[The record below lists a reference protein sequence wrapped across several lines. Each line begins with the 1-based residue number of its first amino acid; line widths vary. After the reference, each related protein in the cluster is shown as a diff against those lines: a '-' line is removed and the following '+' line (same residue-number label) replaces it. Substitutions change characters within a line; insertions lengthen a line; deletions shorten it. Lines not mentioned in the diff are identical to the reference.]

1 MNRLHYQLD
10 RASKGLLYFSVLIF
24 ISSCAIKTKESTSN
38 VDAYE
43 KVRDIVSKESN
54 FLKKYREERDVNI
67 NLSKRKKADLSP
79 EAPVFNPLDK
89 IIIRSLA
96 VDEGNISML
105 LKALAVETNTN
116 LLLHPDISNSDEKIT
131 VNFSNIRAGLV
142 FKEIMAMTDLHG
154 EVQGNLMRINPLQ
167 EQIFTLDFIE
177 TNTEASFD
185 MGGDVLG
192 GNVGSSGS
200 GGESGGLTGQFTIKG
215 KGASEGNP
223 YDSLVKVVDKMKS
236 ASGHYA
242 LNRISGSLYIK
253 DKPSVVKNIGYML
266 DNLKKMMSQQI
277 LIEARILEIQLDDGY
292 QYGIDWALLKNNVV
306 SSLGGSVSVAAD
318 GVLNLDSGFNLPT
331 DTSQP
336 GFGLVFSDGDWLGAV
351 NMLNNFGEIK
361 VVSNPHIRARHA
373 QPSMISVGRS
383 NTYISKTE
391 TSTDSEAD
399 TQTAT
404 IETDQVFDG
413 LLLGVIPF
421 ISDDSVSLSIHPIKS
436 DVDDDSL
443 NLISVQNSSVS
454 LPKVDLKEMST
465 TIKLKDGDTVILGGL
480 IDRRK
485 ESVSSGVPVLSNLPI
500 LGWFFKNEKYQ
511 EIVRE
516 FVIVMKVTIV

>member
-1 MNRLHYQLD
+1 MKH
-10 RASKGLLYFSVLIF
+10 LYFRPGKLAKGIIYLSFFVF
-24 ISSCAIKTKESTSN
+24 ISACAIKDKIKPN
-38 VDAYE
+38 KLDAYT
-43 KVRDIVSKESN
+43 KVRDIVAQESSS
-54 FLKKYREERDVNI
+54 LKKYKEERDKVI
-67 NLSKRKKADLSP
+67 DLSSQKKIDLSP
-79 EAPVFNPLDK
+79 VVPDFNPLDK
-89 IIIRSLA
+89 IIIRSLT
-96 VDEGNISML
+96 VDDGDVSMV

-116 LLLHPDISNSDEKIT
+116 LLLHPEISKSQDKIT

-142 FKEIMAMTDLHG
+142 FKEIMNATDLHG
-154 EVQGNLMRINPLQ
+154 IVQGNLMRIRPYQ
-167 EQIFTLDFIE
+167 EKIFSLDFIE
-177 TNTEASFD
+177 TNTEATFD

-192 GNVGSSGS
+192 GNVSTNGQ
-200 GGESGGLTGQFTIKG
+200 ESNGLTGQFNIKG
-215 KGASEGNP
+215 KGAVDGNP
-223 YDSLVKVVDKMKS
+223 YDALVKVIDKMKS
-236 ASGHYA
+236 VNGRYA

-253 DKPSVVKNIGYML
+253 DKPSVIKNISYMME
-266 DNLKKMMSQQI
+266 NLKKMMSRQI

-306 SSLGGSVSVAAD
+306 TSLGGDISVANNGDLSLD
-318 GVLNLDSGFNLPT
+318 GGFDSSEISNPAGF
-331 DTSQP
+331 S
-336 GFGLVFSDGDWLGAV
+336 LVFSDGDWLGAV
-351 NMLNNFGEIK
+351 NMLNNFGQIK

-391 TSTDSEAD
+391 TTNDSDTD

-421 ISDDSVSLSIHPIKS
+421 ISDKYISLSIHPIKS

-443 NLISVQNSSVS
+443 ALVSVQNSSVS

-465 TIKLKDGDTVILGGL
+465 TIKLKDGDTIILGGL

-485 ESVSSGVPVLSNLPI
+485 ETTTNGVPGLSSLPI
-500 LGWFFKNEKYQ
+500 LSWLFKSEKYQ
-511 EIVRE
+511 EVVRE